1 MKKKTMILLFSLP
14 GLFLILCALTF
25 RPISNPQ
32 MDECSLLQGKLA
44 KVKSDPKTKD
54 IYLRLEDVDRHL
66 YINRG
71 LEKGLTE
78 DRLKK
83 LIGENVSLYVVNHWT
98 LLDPKAKQGMYRR
111 LNMPKRYYIRSF
123 INWINPLILPYLR
136 KYKGI
141 ILFNYNIWIT
151 QPTSFGSN
159 FI

>member
-78 DRLKK
+78 ETDRRKC
-83 LIGENVSLYVVNHWT
+83 VT
-98 LLDPKAKQGMYRR
+98 LCGQALDFVGSPK
-111 LNMPKRYYIRSF
+111 
-123 INWINPLILPYLR
+123 
-136 KYKGI
+136 
-141 ILFNYNIWIT
+141 
-151 QPTSFGSN
+151 
-159 FI
+159 

>member
-44 KVKSDPKTKD
+44 KVNSDPKTKD

-78 DRLKK
+78 DCLKK

-98 LLDPKAKQGMYRR
+98 LLDPQSKTGHVSQVEHAEE
-111 LNMPKRYYIRSF
+111 
-123 INWINPLILPYLR
+123 ILYTE
-136 KYKGI
+136 
-141 ILFNYNIWIT
+141 FD
-151 QPTSFGSN
+151 
-159 FI
+159 